1 MRAVVTDGFGGPEV
15 LRLGEAPRPRPGPGQ
30 VLIRVAATSV
40 NRADLQQRAGNY
52 PPPPGE
58 SEILGL
64 EVAGVIEEL
73 GADVADWR
81 TGDRVMTLVGGG
93 GYADYALAP
102 ASTLM
107 PVPGGMDLVQAA
119 AISEVWITAYLN
131 VFREAG
137 LRAGETLLVH
147 GGASGVGTAAIQLAK
162 ALGPAHVIVTVGSE
176 DKAAACRALG
186 ADQAI
191 LYKTEDFAQRVLE
204 ITEKRGADVILDHI
218 GAAYL
223 EPNLACLALYGR
235 LVIIGLL
242 GGARAELNIGRLMV
256 KRQRIIGSVLR
267 ARPVEEKARVTA
279 AFGEQVLGRFAT
291 GELKPVIHEVL
302 PLDGGAPGARAD
314 GGEREHRQAGT
325 SGRSDAALTGCR
337 RPRRLAAHR
346 RTTAAGPCTPE
357 ELYAP
362 GAGVL
367 PAGRTHRGASGQ
379 ARRAPLYSC
388 RLISPGSSVGRA
400 AD

>member
-1 MRAVVTDGFGGPEV
+1 MMRAVLMDGFGGPEV
-15 LRLGEAPRPRPGPGQ
+15 LRLGDAPRPRPAPGQ
-30 VLIRVAATSV
+30 VLIRVAATSI
-40 NRADLQQRAGNY
+40 NRADLHQRAGNY
-52 PPPPGE
+52 APPPGE

-73 GADVADWR
+73 GADAADWR

-93 GYADYALAP
+93 GYAEYAVAP

-107 PVPGGMDLVQAA
+107 PVPDDMDLVHAA
-119 AISEVWITAYLN
+119 AISEVWLTAYLN

-162 ALGPAHVIVTVGSE
+162 ALGPVRVIVTVGSE
-176 DKAAACRALG
+176 DKAAECRALR
-186 ADQAI
+186 ADHAI

-242 GGARAELNIGRLMV
+242 GGAKAELNIGRLMI

-279 AFGEQVLGRFAT
+279 AFREQVLGRFAT

-302 PLDGGAPGARAD
+302 PLA
-314 GGEREHRQAGT
+314 E
-325 SGRSDAALTGCR
+325 
-337 RPRRLAAHR
+337 
-346 RTTAAGPCTPE
+346 
-357 ELYAP
+357 
-362 GAGVL
+362 
-367 PAGRTHRGASGQ
+367 
-379 ARRAPLYSC
+379 ARRAHELM
-388 RLISPGSSVGRA
+388 A
-400 AD
+400 ANANTGKLVLQVDPTLH

>member
-1 MRAVVTDGFGGPEV
+1 MSGASMRAIVTDGSGGPEV

-81 TGDRVMTLVGGG
+81 IGDRVMTLVGGG
-93 GYADYALAP
+93 GYAEYALAP

-107 PVPGGMDLVQAA
+107 SVPDDMDLVQAA

-131 VFREAG
+131 VFGEAG

-162 ALGPAHVIVTVGSE
+162 ALGPSRVIVTVGSE

-186 ADQAI
+186 ADHAI
-191 LYKTEDFAQRVLE
+191 LYKAEDFARRVLE

-242 GGARAELNIGRLMV
+242 GGAKAELNIGRLMV

-267 ARPVEEKARVTA
+267 ARPVDEKARVTA
-279 AFGEQVLGRFAT
+279 AFREQVLGRFAA

-302 PLDGGAPGARAD
+302 PL
-314 GGEREHRQAGT
+314 
-325 SGRSDAALTGCR
+325 
-337 RPRRLAAHR
+337 
-346 RTTAAGPCTPE
+346 E
-357 ELYAP
+357 E
-362 GAGVL
+362 
-367 PAGRTHRGASGQ
+367 
-379 ARRAPLYSC
+379 ARRAHELM
-388 RLISPGSSVGRA
+388 A
-400 AD
+400 ANANTGKLVLQVDPTLR

>member
-1 MRAVVTDGFGGPEV
+1 MRAVITNGVGGPEV
-15 LRLGEAPRPRPGPGQ
+15 LRLGEAPRPRPGAGQ
-30 VLIRVAATSV
+30 ALIRVAATSV

-58 SEILGL
+58 SAILGL

-73 GADVADWR
+73 GADVTGWR
-81 TGDRVMTLVGGG
+81 AGERVMTLVGGG
-93 GYADYALAP
+93 GYAEYALAP

-107 PVPGGMDLVQAA
+107 RVPDGMDLVHAA

-162 ALGPAHVIVTVGSE
+162 ALGPARVIVTVGSE
-176 DKAAACRALG
+176 DKAAACLALG
-186 ADQAI
+186 ADHAI
-191 LYKTEDFAQRVLE
+191 IYKTEDFAPRVLE
-204 ITEKRGADVILDHI
+204 LTEKRGADVILDHI

-242 GGARAELNIGRLMV
+242 GGAKAELNIGRLMV

-279 AFGEQVLGRFAT
+279 AFREQVLKRFTT

-302 PLDGGAPGARAD
+302 PL
-314 GGEREHRQAGT
+314 E
-325 SGRSDAALTGCR
+325 
-337 RPRRLAAHR
+337 
-346 RTTAAGPCTPE
+346 
-357 ELYAP
+357 
-362 GAGVL
+362 
-367 PAGRTHRGASGQ
+367 Q
-379 ARRAPLYSC
+379 ARRAHELM
-388 RLISPGSSVGRA
+388 A
-400 AD
+400 ANANTGKLVLQVDPTLR